1 MKIEDNND
9 KGKRRN
15 NSDGN
20 LKAKNISTKMVKIDP
35 FQQMMAQKN
44 VIAINEDGEMVQKNS
59 VISNGNKSPNM
70 RK

>member
-1 MKIEDNND
+1 MKIGDNND
-9 KGKRRN
+9 KQQKRRN

-44 VIAINEDGEMVQKNS
+44 VVAINEDGEMV
-59 VISNGNKSPNM
+59 
-70 RK
+70 